1 MLEQIKLP
9 QPDTEYINILFDTL
23 QATRK
28 ILYNYGIFNA
38 TSERWGENVENMLEV
53 LSKVQHPIIDSER
66 DLNSSRNDFETF
78 NKEMISLIN
87 EDIGM
92 NDLMNFQQ
100 SFVPSNMDLNFN
112 DLTYNENVV
121 TLDNNGLSLDVF
133 MHDF

>member
-1 MLEQIKLP
+1 MNLRCSHLTEQCGHN
-9 QPDTEYINILFDTL
+9 TCTIN
-23 QATRK
+23 
-28 ILYNYGIFNA
+28 
-38 TSERWGENVENMLEV
+38 NMLEV
-53 LSKVQHPIIDSER
+53 LSKR